1 MLTEKAVPVSWPV
14 KCGEPIRLPP
24 CGHFKQPRLDIFSL
38 YGHFKQPSLDIS
50 HLYGHF
56 EYG

>member
-1 MLTEKAVPVSWPV
+1 MLTEKAVPASWPV

-38 YGHFKQPSLDIS
+38 YGHYKQPRLDI
-50 HLYGHF
+50 LLF
-56 EYG
+56 FRAF